1 MGNRW
6 WACIWE
12 ASKTPVADHLC
23 IASSCTPH
31 RYWALV
37 ITVQR
42 CFIGHI
48 QVGMARASQHVHPD
62 EHGCSGPAVA
72 TWCSTGLAHLPLSVG
87 QPLIRTSPANNG
99 RRKESRLTCRRSVNN
114 PSNYYTLLAH
124 TQTHI
129 LPAHSCRRDPAVS
142 RASMAATG
150 ARCTISS
157 CDQQQIACHPSAIST
172 RAPSTSANYY
182 AAAH

>member
-1 MGNRW
+1 
-6 WACIWE
+6 
-12 ASKTPVADHLC
+12 
-23 IASSCTPH
+23 
-31 RYWALV
+31 
-37 ITVQR
+37 
-42 CFIGHI
+42 
-48 QVGMARASQHVHPD
+48 MARASQHVHPY

-114 PSNYYTLLAH
+114 PSTTTLFSH
-124 TQTHI
+124 TRTHTNAPI

-157 CDQQQIACHPSAIST
+157 RDQQQIACQFLVTPPQSPRVHFPPLPIT
-172 RAPSTSANYY
+172 TQRPIDLQHNTG
-182 AAAH
+182 